1 MARAATKS
9 LFTAELI
16 APATRDAFINIPRIS
31 YRDWQAKKE

>member
-16 APATRDAFINIPRIS
+16 APATRDAFIKLDPGS
-31 YRDWQAKKE
+31 